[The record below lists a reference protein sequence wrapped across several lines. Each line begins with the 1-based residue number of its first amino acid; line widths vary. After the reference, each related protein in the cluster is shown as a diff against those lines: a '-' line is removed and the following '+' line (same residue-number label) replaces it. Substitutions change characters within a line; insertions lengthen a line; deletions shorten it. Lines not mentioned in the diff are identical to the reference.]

1 MALTID
7 QRKRLLEA
15 LNDVFTAKDAVED
28 LAQGARDRTLAQISL
43 ADNLPAILGA
53 MVDAAREEGWL
64 GRLLDEAVVLRP
76 NSEELAQLRDELREE
91 IIAERMDHFAACR
104 LLGHNYMVDRAPL
117 RLKLQHLAAREEGI
131 HILKV
136 RGPSKSGKSHTFQ
149 LIRYLADRV
158 GGFKM
163 VFVDLAELSSA
174 VGRDLLPEDLGEE
187 IVFQM
192 KLEGQ
197 MPVRQNELDSRW
209 VRRFVAWLTGEL
221 QNGDG
226 GYWIVLDSF
235 GNTLVPDGVYE
246 LVRRLAEQIETNL
259 SQMRLVLLGFD
270 RDLPDRVLGG
280 LEEEDLTAAAR
291 IGQDQLLDFF
301 SRMYQERR
309 LRRAADFAAADVAG
323 SVSTVMQKVAFDR
336 DDYLLQL
343 GKAVMEEGRRIWS
356 LGGGS

>member
-1 MALTID
+1 MGLTAD

-15 LNDVFTAKDAVED
+15 LNDVFTSKDAVEE

-43 ADNLPAILGA
+43 ADNLPAILSA
-53 MVDAAREEGWL
+53 MVDAARDEGWL
-64 GRLLDEAVVLRP
+64 GRLLDEAVALRP
-76 NSEELAQLRDELREE
+76 NSDELAQLRDELREE
-91 IIAERMDHFAACR
+91 VIAERMDHFAACR

-117 RLKLQHLAAREEGI
+117 RAKLQHLAAREEGI

-149 LIRYLADRV
+149 LIRYLSDRV
-158 GGFKM
+158 GGFRM
-163 VFVDLAELSSA
+163 VFVDLAELASA

-192 KLEGQ
+192 KLQGQ

-221 QNGDG
+221 QNRDEV
-226 GYWIVLDSF
+226 YWIVLDSF

-259 SQMRLVLLGFD
+259 SQIRLVLLGFE

-309 LRRAADFAAADVAG
+309 LRRAADFAAEDVAG
-323 SVSTVMQKVAFDR
+323 SVSTVMQRVAFDR

-343 GKAVMEEGRRIWS
+343 GRAVMEEGRRIWT